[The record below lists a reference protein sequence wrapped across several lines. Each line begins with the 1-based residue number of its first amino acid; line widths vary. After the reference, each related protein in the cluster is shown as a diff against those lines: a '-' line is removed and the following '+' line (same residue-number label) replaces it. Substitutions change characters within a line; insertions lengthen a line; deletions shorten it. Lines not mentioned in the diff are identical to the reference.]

1 MVDSINSGGAPQLKR
16 AADDAAGAARL
27 KGNKSAGTAVPAS
40 PVSGAPA
47 GDTMEIKSA
56 IVSVPQEL
64 KQPPIELALVT
75 KLQEQIANGDY
86 PIDLDAIT
94 DSLFESYLELNS

>member
-1 MVDSINSGGAPQLKR
+1 
-16 AADDAAGAARL
+16 
-27 KGNKSAGTAVPAS
+27 
-40 PVSGAPA
+40 
-47 GDTMEIKSA
+47 MEIKSA